1 MKILKKEGI
10 LLDANRIM
18 KKVIVIDSNKMGD
31 GSEELSTIL
40 LKNYIY
46 ALTTIDEKPDTMIFY
61 NSGANLVCEGS
72 ESVEDLRKLQE
83 DGVEIKTCGTCLDY
97 YGLKD
102 KLVIGDVTNMYDIV
116 ETLLKADSVI
126 RP

>member
-1 MKILKKEGI
+1 
-10 LLDANRIM
+10 M

-31 GSEELSTIL
+31 GSEELSTKL

-72 ESVEDLRKLQE
+72 ESIEDLLKLKE

-102 KLVIGDVTNMYDIV
+102 KLVVGDVTNMYDIA